1 MRKGSISLHD
11 PVTASVCETLFSFH
25 MMKMMHNDSRFKNTF
40 LWGHA
45 YNYEIMTPLLV
56 TWVRTIS
63 YNMKNNRIVQGML
76 VYPIFSTIYF
86 L

>member
-1 MRKGSISLHD
+1 
-11 PVTASVCETLFSFH
+11 
-25 MMKMMHNDSRFKNTF
+25 MKMLSNDSRSKNTF

-86 L
+86 LYVPHERSQKSKESAFFSEKNTCT